1 MNEQQKIALESDII
15 DLIHS
20 GNKIKAIKM
29 LRERRNIGLKES
41 KDIVDRYTAGVPD
54 TDSVVGEVKPT
65 DGGIK
70 RSGSSNKVVFM
81 AIAVF
86 AIFMI
91 YRQFS

>member
-1 MNEQQKIALESDII
+1 MSEQQKIELESEVI
-15 DLIHS
+15 DLIHA
-20 GNKIKAIKM
+20 GKKIEAIKA

-41 KDIVDRYTAGVPD
+41 KDIVDRYADDTAH
-54 TDSVVGEVKPT
+54 TDRVVGEVKPT

-70 RSGSSNKVVFM
+70 RSASSNKVVFM